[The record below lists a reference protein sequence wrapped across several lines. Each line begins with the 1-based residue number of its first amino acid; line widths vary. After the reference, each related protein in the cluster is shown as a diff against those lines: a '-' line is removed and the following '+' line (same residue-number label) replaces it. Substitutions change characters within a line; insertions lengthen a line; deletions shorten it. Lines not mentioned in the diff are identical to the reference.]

1 MSESAPYLTSSHVD
15 SKNLK
20 GDEREIELRAKGGRP
35 GPFVDMRIVDENME
49 DVPRD
54 GKSTG
59 EIVVRAPWLTMG
71 YLNNPDASEQLWAGG
86 YLHTGDI
93 GSMDAEGYI
102 HITDRLKDVIK
113 SGGEWISSIEMED
126 ILLEKKGVSKAA
138 VIAVRDEKWGERP
151 MALLVLD
158 PEARRGI
165 GAEDIRD
172 HFASYVKKGAISRMA
187 IPEAER
193 IAFVERPAFDQHR
206 QDRQESAA

>member
-1 MSESAPYLTSSHVD
+1 M
-15 SKNLK
+15 
-20 GDEREIELRAKGGRP
+20 
-35 GPFVDMRIVDENME
+35 
-49 DVPRD
+49 
-54 GKSTG
+54 
-59 EIVVRAPWLTMG
+59 RAPWLTMG

-113 SGGEWISSIEMED
+113 SGGEWISSIDMED

-151 MALLVLD
+151 MALLVRD
-158 PEARRGI
+158 PEAGDRI
-165 GAEDIRD
+165 SAEDIRD
-172 HFASYVKKGAISRMA
+172 HLASYVKKGTIPRMA

-193 IAFVERPAFDQHR
+193 ICFVEALPLTSIGKIDKKVLREQYQDVVAYGTSAPA
-206 QDRQESAA
+206 